1 MYFVF
6 LTTCLCTTS
15 PNFVKCTRIVF
26 NLPISKSCPFA
37 FKLFKPVA
45 KLTNLLMSSY
55 STSAFKAAKPL
66 LVDKVD
72 VSIPVACSNYS

>member
-15 PNFVKCTRIVF
+15 PNFVKCTRIAF
-26 NLPISKSCPFA
+26 NLPISKLSPFV

-45 KLTNLLMSSY
+45 KLTNLSMSSC
-55 STSAFKAAKPL
+55 STSAFKAAKSFSVAKL
-66 LVDKVD
+66 D
-72 VSIPVACSNYS
+72 VYIPVACSNYS